1 MTYLRSRPST
11 PECPATL
18 PRAVQAISSTSARL
32 QALLELRDE
41 ADYLDLDELHKLCID
56 EIQRRESAFSHT
68 RIGSSKS
75 SSASVRSVHTFR
87 EQPPPVAGGSSNS
100 ESQSHDTRRDTI
112 VTHRSAPKE
121 RESVAMYGDEVPR
134 SVTATFQGHTRSRSH
149 GRNLESVRAPLRS
162 PPPLRA
168 TPPPGWI

>member
-1 MTYLRSRPST
+1 MAYLRSVPST

-18 PRAVQAISSTSARL
+18 PRAIQLIPSPSARL

-41 ADYLDLDELHKLCID
+41 ANYLDLEELHNLCKD
-56 EIQRRESAFSHT
+56 EVQRRESAFSQT
-68 RIGSSKS
+68 RIGST
-75 SSASVRSVHTFR
+75 SSAASLHSVHTFR
-87 EQPPPVAGGSSNS
+87 EQPPVSSSS
-100 ESQSHDTRRDTI
+100 ESHPNSHSHASHHRDTI

-121 RESVAMYGDEVPR
+121 RESVAMYGNEVSR
-134 SVTATFQGHTRSRSH
+134 SLTTTSHTRSRSH
-149 GRNLESVRAPLRS
+149 GRNLESIREPLRS